1 MPRFLSRLRKD
12 RAALFLFLTAL
23 FAAITCALRSLSFF
37 VGFDADIGY
46 FRASSPIVIISGICM
61 LLCIGFGAAVSF
73 LINIGNVPSE
83 SEPLSAPRF
92 VAATVSAILLCVTA
106 LFVIFRASKIP
117 APALL
122 VLLTGICM
130 LGSAVYFL
138 LRLRNGKAAAFG
150 FFTIFA
156 PAMMLAVT
164 YFDRYTQMN
173 APHKVWVQLSL
184 LSIMIYTLYELRA
197 RIGRPAPRALA
208 VASALLLMLCIPTG
222 VSDLIAYACN
232 LYDDAL
238 YLICDLVLTA
248 FAVYVACRTITT
260 LRSDLPDCEKQNTED
275 AE

>member
-12 RAALFLFLTAL
+12 RAVLFLFLTAL
-23 FAAITCALRSLSFF
+23 FAVITCALRSLSFF

-73 LINIGNVPSE
+73 LINIENVPSE
-83 SEPLSAPRF
+83 SESLSAPRF
-92 VAATVSAILLCVTA
+92 VAATVSAILLCGTA

-117 APALL
+117 APTLL
-122 VLLTGICM
+122 VLLTGICL
-130 LGSAVYFL
+130 LGSAAYFL

-173 APHKVWVQLSL
+173 APHKLSL
-184 LSIMIYTLYELRA
+184 HLCALAIMFAMLYELRA
-197 RIGRPAPRALA
+197 LLGRPMPRACTA
-208 VASALLLMLCIPTG
+208 ATTVSASLCVIYALSNAIAFLGG
-222 VSDLIAYACN
+222 V
-232 LYDDAL
+232 YDDL
-238 YLICDLVLTA
+238 TYFFFDLVTLG
-248 FAVYVACRTITT
+248 FAVYFITKSILFATPSNTVQEEVA
-260 LRSDLPDCEKQNTED
+260 E
-275 AE
+275 